1 MKYIIENG
9 ERINFEDDAPNDLI
23 LQIYPNAIIKGQK
36 KETAEKS
43 SQTPTMMTQPFT
55 TIKNSS
61 FQLATDLV
69 QPIIHPIETSKNL
82 YTLGK
87 GIFHLLTPGMQPSEE
102 VARAVGGYFAENY
115 GSKKGLLNKVNTDP
129 MGFIADVSVVLGGGA
144 FLIGKTA
151 GKSNKIVQKAAEKA
165 AVMARAIDPIN
176 IPMNAANLSNKVLK
190 LTSGTLTGVGRN
202 VIGLAY
208 EAGKNGG
215 EILQKFVD
223 NIGDKVPATAL
234 ADEVI
239 DGVGLIIDKHQKV
252 FGKTIEGLKLQKK
265 KIDPKIVQ
273 KIVDDA
279 IGSFKQNGMNL
290 ITDAGDLAKVKL
302 IEKAATDFVNNP
314 QWHNAFG
321 LDAFKKQIQ
330 NMSPPPTQKGGGN
343 VQGRLIK
350 KITKDVKSQI
360 IKRAPEYKGLMK
372 WYEEAKILEQ
382 NLQQEILGAGT
393 IKNPNRVLK
402 KLTAIASDAG
412 EVNFAGRANL
422 IKSIE
427 SDIPNIRTSLAGQA
441 LRPIIPKGVM
451 NRAQAV
457 IPIGLAGFS
466 NPALYALAPLASP
479 RLVGNVA
486 MAAGQIARPI
496 SKAYGK
502 IPQGVKRGTNVLSNV
517 LKAQRPVYG
526 QLTSEEDKVY
536 YGSQ

>member
-1 MKYIIENG
+1 MGKYIIDNG

-36 KETAEKS
+36 KETVEKS

-61 FQLATDLV
+61 VQLATDLV

-102 VARAVGGYFAENY
+102 VARAVGGYFADNY

-129 MGFIADVSVVLGGGA
+129 MGFIADVSIIIGGGA
-144 FLIGKTA
+144 FVVGKTA
-151 GKSNKIVQKAAEKA
+151 GKSSKIVQKAAEKA

-176 IPMNAANLSNKVLK
+176 IPMNAAILSNRVLK
-190 LTSGTLTGVGRN
+190 LGTGTLTGVGRN

-234 ADEVI
+234 AEEVI

-330 NMSPPPTQKGGGN
+330 NMSPPPTSKGGGN

-350 KITKDVKSQI
+350 KITNDVKSQI

-382 NLQQEILGAGT
+382 TLQQEILGAGT

-402 KLTAIASDAG
+402 KLTSIASDAG

-427 SDIPNIRTSLAGQA
+427 RDIPNIRTSLAGQA

-486 MAAGQIARPI
+486 MAAGQVARPI
-496 SKAYGK
+496 SKVYGK
-502 IPQGVKRGTNVLSNV
+502 IPQGVKRGTNVWNISF
-517 LKAQRPVYG
+517 Y
-526 QLTSEEDKVY
+526 
-536 YGSQ
+536 

>member
-1 MKYIIENG
+1 MGKYIIDNG

-36 KETAEKS
+36 KETVEKS
-43 SQTPTMMTQPFT
+43 SGTPTMMTQPLT

-61 FQLATDLV
+61 VQLATDLV

-102 VARAVGGYFAENY
+102 VARAVGGYFADNY
-115 GSKKGLLNKVNTDP
+115 GSKKGLLNKINTDP
-129 MGFIADVSVVLGGGA
+129 MGFIADVSIIIGGGA
-144 FLIGKTA
+144 FVVGKTA
-151 GKSNKIVQKAAEKA
+151 GKSSKIVQKAADKA
-165 AVMARAIDPIN
+165 KQMARAIDPIN
-176 IPMNAANLSNKVLK
+176 IPMNAAILSNRVLK
-190 LTSGTLTGVGRN
+190 LGTGTLTGVGRN

-234 ADEVI
+234 AEEVI

-252 FGKTIEGLKLQKK
+252 FGKTIEGLKLQNK

-279 IGSFKQNGMNL
+279 INSFKQNGMNL

-302 IEKAATDFVNNP
+302 IQKAAADFKNNP

-330 NMSPPPTQKGGGN
+330 NMSPPPTSKGGGN

-350 KITKDVKSQI
+350 KITNDVKSQI

-382 NLQQEILGAGT
+382 TLQQEILGAGT

-402 KLTAIASDAG
+402 KLTSIASDAG

-457 IPIGLAGFS
+457 IPIGLAGMS

-486 MAAGQIARPI
+486 MAAGQVARPI
-496 SKAYGK
+496 SKVYGK

-526 QLTSEEDKVY
+526 QLTSEEDKVF
-536 YGSQ
+536 YGS